1 MAKAKNPLDPSVHS
15 DLARSWHAQGRSGDS
30 EAVLIDAY
38 VSSEDASRHE
48 NAFPGP
54 TTPLLATA
62 TDPSELAVLL
72 GLIAAVWMTL
82 MLPGAEG
89 VLRSQD
95 QAGFPVLDK
104 AAHTTTVSPE
114 LAATNAVQ
122 PFNPILFPV
131 DSVVPLLDLVSGPHG
146 IPTLPRQLG

>member
-72 GLIAAVWMTL
+72 GLIAAVWRTL

-95 QAGFPVLDK
+95 QAGFLVLDK
-104 AAHTTTVSPE
+104 AAHTDHGLPGACRNQCRPTV
-114 LAATNAVQ
+114 
-122 PFNPILFPV
+122 
-131 DSVVPLLDLVSGPHG
+131 
-146 IPTLPRQLG
+146 

>member
-104 AAHTTTVSPE
+104 AAHTDHGLPGACRNQCRPTV
-114 LAATNAVQ
+114 
-122 PFNPILFPV
+122 
-131 DSVVPLLDLVSGPHG
+131 
-146 IPTLPRQLG
+146 